1 MRIAAVSNYPFL
13 TCSFFTELKNLISQP
28 QSTAPGNKRALPAA
42 ALAVL
47 SNPKV
52 QEIALDKG
60 IDIIGK
66 MVDKTSANFEHARNK
81 AAEFL
86 KKEVWHSDILI
97 FYRLVNPLPY
107 TRR

>member
-47 SNPKV
+47 KNPKV
-52 QEIALDKG
+52 QEAAVDKG
-60 IDIIGK
+60 IGK
-66 MVDKTSANFEHARNK
+66 MVDKTNTHKIKQLNS
-81 AAEFL
+81 
-86 KKEVWHSDILI
+86 
-97 FYRLVNPLPY
+97 
-107 TRR
+107 

>member
-1 MRIAAVSNYPFL
+1 M
-13 TCSFFTELKNLISQP
+13 KNLISQP
-28 QSTAPGNKRALPAA
+28 QSTAPGNRRALLAA

-66 MVDKTSANFEHARNK
+66 MVDKTLANFEHARNK

-86 KKEVWHSDILI
+86 KKEVW
-97 FYRLVNPLPY
+97 
-107 TRR
+107 

>member
-1 MRIAAVSNYPFL
+1 MLF
-13 TCSFFTELKNLISQP
+13 FFTELKNLISQP

-52 QEIALDKG
+52 QEAAVDKG
-60 IDIIGK
+60 IEVVGK
-66 MVDKTSANFEHARNK
+66 MVDKTLENVEHAQNK

-86 KKEVWHSDILI
+86 KKEVW
-97 FYRLVNPLPY
+97 
-107 TRR
+107 